1 MRTVSEIIALAVE
14 DNVGTHIRFYKDM
27 AAMANYW
34 YRTDDYFDTNMGMPD
49 SISFTIRYTDSTF
62 ELFTVNR
69 NDSRLSDDYGTY
81 GPGALIE
88 FFRKDIYGTAG
99 DEKDKGLYNLSDT
112 DKNNLFLAVS
122 AYYIAIIK
130 EEAKS
135 TISKLVKDLEY
146 YYIAKS
152 VLPPKYKH
160 QFHCFRR
167 AMNETTESIVEKM
180 QEDIK
185 YAIDHKDDETT

>member
-1 MRTVSEIIALAVE
+1 MRTVSEIIVLSIE
-14 DNVGTHIRFYKDM
+14 NNIGSHIRFYKNM
-27 AAMANYW
+27 ESMANYW
-34 YRTDDYFDTNMGMPD
+34 YRTDGYFDANIGIPD
-49 SISFTIRYTDSTF
+49 AINFTIRYTDSTF
-62 ELFTVNR
+62 ELFIVNR

-99 DEKDKGLYNLSDT
+99 DERDKGLYNLSDA
-112 DKNNLFLAVS
+112 DKNNLLLAVS

-130 EEAKS
+130 NEAKS
-135 TISKLVKDLEY
+135 TVDRLIKDLES

-152 VLPPKYKH
+152 VLPPRYKH
-160 QFHCFRR
+160 QFQCFRR
-167 AMNETTESIVEKM
+167 AMNETAEEIVEDM
-180 QEDIK
+180 QNDIK